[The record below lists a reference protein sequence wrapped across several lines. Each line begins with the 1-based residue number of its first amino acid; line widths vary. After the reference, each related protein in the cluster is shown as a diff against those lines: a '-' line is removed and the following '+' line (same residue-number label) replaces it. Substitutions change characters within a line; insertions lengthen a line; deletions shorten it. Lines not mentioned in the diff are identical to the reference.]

1 MSERLQDIELRLLLE
16 GIFLRYSHDF
26 RNYSKASLKRRV
38 LQALT
43 RFDCPSISTLQER
56 VLRDPALFAE
66 LLQFITIPVSEMFRD
81 PGYFL
86 ALRQQVGQRER
97 DCGIDPAQRPRRR
110 KNSAQHQFLLHTAVT
125 TRAVNSG

>member
-43 RFDCPSISTLQER
+43 RFDCPSISALQER
-56 VLRDPALFAE
+56 VLHDPALFAE
-66 LLQFITIPVSEMFRD
+66 LLQFITIPVSEKAKPRKVAVQAAGSSRTIAASESD
-81 PGYFL
+81 EP
-86 ALRQQVGQRER
+86 QP
-97 DCGIDPAQRPRRR
+97 IDQ
-110 KNSAQHQFLLHTAVT
+110 
-125 TRAVNSG
+125 

>member
-43 RFDCPSISTLQER
+43 RFDCPSISALQER

-66 LLQFITIPVSEMFRD
+66 LLQFLAPSIQFALAITVFGEALTPIRLACFALIWAGLVVYVAGAM
-81 PGYFL
+81 PG
-86 ALRQQVGQRER
+86 
-97 DCGIDPAQRPRRR
+97 RR
-110 KNSAQHQFLLHTAVT
+110 AAAPEQP
-125 TRAVNSG
+125 